1 MLASSLRPHAA
12 VVLSSLNCWWVI
24 VVFVSVFFFLKVF
37 GTSVKEILS
46 IFFRKHSAARIF
58 TSKWEKAASRWHR
71 THAPQHWVNFS
82 LDGMRA
88 RKVAY
93 FFDCKK
99 CTPMAKK
106 RTTNFLSD
114 SRGRPKIYDWE
125 WSAQTVV
132 WSWFSIL
139 RSLVLVLVSRSP
151 LMRWGLKG
159 NPKVEW
165 LVVESWQGGKVTT
178 TEVGTREREIPTR
191 KRHAVL
197 TNSTR
202 WKWLQAALQAV

>member
-24 VVFVSVFFFLKVF
+24 VVFVSVFFF
-37 GTSVKEILS
+37 
-46 IFFRKHSAARIF
+46 
-58 TSKWEKAASRWHR
+58 SKSS
-71 THAPQHWVNFS
+71 APQLKKFYRFS
-82 LDGMRA
+82 FESTAQPEYLLRNEKKPPVDGTAHTHHSTGWIFLSMGCEHERLPIFSMA
-88 RKVAY
+88 
-93 FFDCKK
+93 KK
-99 CTPMAKK
+99 CTPMVKK
-106 RTTNFLSD
+106 RMTNFLSD

-139 RSLVLVLVSRSP
+139 CSLVLVLVSRSP